1 MNSKVTRYNVLLE
14 EHFPDSDFVHV
25 LDTVTPE
32 FRHYHTD
39 GLHLSQLGLKR
50 SAALSYQSCTKF
62 LLLTV
67 LNTAISHLR
76 RNIVLPKVLILILV
90 LNRPMGSSAR

>member
-32 FRHYHTD
+32 FKHYHTD
-39 GLHLSQLGLKR
+39 GLHLSQLGLRKVC
-50 SAALSYQSCTKF
+50 SIILSKLY
-62 LLLTV
+62 
-67 LNTAISHLR
+67 
-76 RNIVLPKVLILILV
+76 KVLAPDRHKHRIKSV
-90 LNRPMGSSAR
+90 KKHSASKGSNSDSGPK

>member
-1 MNSKVTRYNVLLE
+1 MNSKVTRYNVQIE

-39 GLHLSQLGLKR
+39 GLHLSQLGLRKVC
-50 SAALSYQSCTKF
+50 SIILSKLY
-62 LLLTV
+62 
-67 LNTAISHLR
+67 
-76 RNIVLPKVLILILV
+76 KVLAPDRHKHS
-90 LNRPMGSSAR
+90 NKSSAKKHSASKGSNSDSGPK